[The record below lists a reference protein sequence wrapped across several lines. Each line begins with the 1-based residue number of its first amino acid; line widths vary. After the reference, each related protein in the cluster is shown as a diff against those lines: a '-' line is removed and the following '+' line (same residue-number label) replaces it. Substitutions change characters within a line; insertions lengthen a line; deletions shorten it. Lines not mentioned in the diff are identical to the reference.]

1 MISDVKNHL
10 MESLGLPE
18 EMLGEFVD
26 SFMASFDE
34 SAAERP
40 NTPAASFP
48 AASSAFTAAPA
59 SVMRTRRRSRSLPA
73 GAPGGAAASLGCS
86 FMQETQPGAPA
97 GRGGQASAR

>member
-34 SAAERP
+34 SAAALQP
-40 NTPAASFP
+40 FADGS
-48 AASSAFTAAPA
+48 AAPD
-59 SVMRTRRRSRSLPA
+59 
-73 GAPGGAAASLGCS
+73 
-86 FMQETQPGAPA
+86 
-97 GRGGQASAR
+97 